1 MNKILERI
9 KKLETFSNKKQQWN
23 IIKDIE
29 GKTQEISEK
38 KQEDIDDLKERVQ
51 TTPNKNANKV
61 YAEWRNGNVVIIK
74 ENDER

>member
-29 GKTQEISEK
+29 GKNARNKRK
-38 KQEDIDDLKERVQ
+38 KARG
-51 TTPNKNANKV
+51 
-61 YAEWRNGNVVIIK
+61 YR
-74 ENDER
+74 